1 MNDED
6 KKLETVLSR
15 TSSTPLSD
23 HAYTR
28 EAEQIKKDWFNQLVT
43 SMEKMQEAL
52 QNLRND
58 YLNNKTVIQ
67 QQFMQLKED
76 VRKDIQALNKDV
88 DGDTDKLE
96 ERLNKR
102 IDSLSKK
109 ISTMLDKNVIDTSIS
124 AAISKLKTDLH
135 GEIVDHR
142 VEQVRDVS
150 AQKEA
155 LQPVRESI
163 RELKTKIA
171 MWGVFAGI
179 IGGGVGTFILYI
191 IKMYFFKTVD

>member
-1 MNDED
+1 MNDKDE
-6 KKLETVLSR
+6 KLETVLSK
-15 TSSTPLSD
+15 TYSTPLSNPI
-23 HAYTR
+23 YTR

-171 MWGVFAGI
+171 MWGVFTGV
-179 IGGGVGTFILYI
+179 IGGGIGAFILYL
-191 IKMYFFKTVD
+191 IKMYFFKVVD